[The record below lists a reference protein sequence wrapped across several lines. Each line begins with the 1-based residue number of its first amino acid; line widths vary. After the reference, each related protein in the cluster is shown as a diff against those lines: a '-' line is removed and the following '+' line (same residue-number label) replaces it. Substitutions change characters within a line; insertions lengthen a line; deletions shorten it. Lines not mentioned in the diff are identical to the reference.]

1 MDITI
6 SLPPEEEKQLL
17 ERASASG
24 EDVTAYIYRLLKRHV
39 KGPVALAALLE
50 PVRREF
56 ADSGMSEDELD
67 SLVEEAREEIWREK
81 HPERS
86 QAS

>member
-6 SLPPEEEKQLL
+6 SLSPEEEKLLL

-24 EDVTAYIYRLLKRHV
+24 EDVAAYIYRVLRRHV
-39 KGPVALAALLE
+39 GGPFALAALLE

-56 ADSGMSEDELD
+56 AESGMSEDELD
-67 SLVEEAREEIWREK
+67 TLVEEAREEIWREK

>member
-6 SLPPEEEKQLL
+6 SLSPEQEKTLV

-24 EDVTAYIYRLLKRHV
+24 EDVAGYIYRLIERHV
-39 KGPVALAALLE
+39 RGPAALAAMLE

-56 ADSGMSEDELD
+56 AESGMSEDELD
-67 SLVEEAREEIWREK
+67 ALVEESREEIGHEK
-81 HPERS
+81 HPDPS
-86 QAS
+86 HAS